1 MMHSETAFLINTLSF
16 LVWGGLVMWMC
27 AGFTMIEA
35 GSVRTRNASVTCLKN
50 IGLCSIAVLTY
61 YLVGF
66 NLMFVDVEPGGWIGA
81 LTLFQGSTPA
91 ERQLLQGHEEALDTV
106 VATGHAS
113 MSRWLFGMVFVA
125 SSASI
130 VSGTLAERVKLWPFF
145 LFIVVLTGVIYP
157 VVGAWAWGGGWLAEL
172 GFHDYAGS
180 TVVHA
185 TGGWAALAGV
195 LIVGARSGKFRE
207 DGTVRSTPPANIPA
221 VTLGVFFI
229 WLGFLGFNGASQLA
243 FGSTFD
249 ALAVTNVLVNT
260 NLAAAAGTLT
270 ALTVSRPWFGHVDFQ
285 ASVNGAIAGLVAI
298 AAGPD
303 FADHAWALF
312 IGATGALVCTSGM
325 KLLLMLKIDDEVGA
339 VSAHMGAGVWGTL
352 AVCFTH
358 DVDLLAQLAGVA
370 AVGGFVFVSSFI
382 VWWVIDVLL
391 GVRNPPQVERAG
403 QDLAELGIVAY
414 PEFMLI
420 DDADHVKGHPSP
432 HP

>member
-1 MMHSETAFLINTLSF
+1 MMHSETGFLVNTLSF

-81 LTLFQGSTPA
+81 LDLFQGSTTA

-145 LFIVVLTGVIYP
+145 LFIVVLTGIIYP
-157 VVGAWAWGGGWLAEL
+157 VVGAWVWGGGWLAEL

-195 LIVGARSGKFRE
+195 LIVGARAGKFRK
-207 DGTVRSTPPANIPA
+207 DGTVKSTPPANIPA

-243 FGSTFD
+243 FGSAFD
-249 ALAVTNVLVNT
+249 ATAVANVLVNT
-260 NLAAAAGTLT
+260 NLAATAGMLT
-270 ALTVSRPWFGHVDFQ
+270 ALTVSRPLFGHVDFQ

-303 FADHAWALF
+303 FADHAWALV
-312 IGATGALVCTSGM
+312 IGAVGGIVCTSGM
-325 KLLLMLKIDDEVGA
+325 KLLLIMRIDDEVGA

-352 AVCFTH
+352 AVSFTH
-358 DVDLLAQLAGVA
+358 DGDPLAQLAGVA
-370 AVGGFVFVSSFI
+370 AVGGFVFASSYL
-382 VWWVIDVLL
+382 VWWIIDALM

-420 DDADHVKGHPSP
+420 DEVDHASGHPPP

>member
-1 MMHSETAFLINTLSF
+1 MS
-16 LVWGGLVMWMC
+16 G
-27 AGFTMIEA
+27 
-35 GSVRTRNASVTCLKN
+35 
-50 IGLCSIAVLTY
+50 
-61 YLVGF
+61 
-66 NLMFVDVEPGGWIGA
+66 PGGWIGA
-81 LTLFQGSTPA
+81 LDLFHGSTAA
-91 ERQLLQGHEEALDTV
+91 ERRLLQGDEKALDAV

-125 SSASI
+125 SPASI

-145 LFIVVLTGVIYP
+145 PFIVVLTGIIYP
-157 VVGAWAWGGGWLAEL
+157 VVGAWVWGGGWLAEL

-195 LIVGARSGKFRE
+195 LIVGARSGKFRD

-243 FGSTFD
+243 FGSAFD
-249 ALAVTNVLVNT
+249 AVAVANVLVNT

-270 ALTVSRPWFGHVDFQ
+270 ALAFSRPLFGHVDFQ
-285 ASVNGAIAGLVAI
+285 ASANGAIAGLVAI

-303 FADHAWALF
+303 FADHTWALV
-312 IGATGALVCTSGM
+312 IGATGAIVCTSGM
-325 KLLLMLKIDDEVGA
+325 KLLLILKIDDEVGA

-352 AVCFTH
+352 AVSFTH
-358 DVDLLAQLAGVA
+358 DGDLLAQLTGVA
-370 AVGGFVFVSSFI
+370 AAGGFVFASSYL
-382 VWWVIDVLL
+382 VWWIIDALL

-403 QDLAELGIVAY
+403 QDFAELGIIAY
-414 PEFMLI
+414 PEFMVI
-420 DDADHVKGHPSP
+420 DDDGDAPP
-432 HP
+432 HR